1 MLTMKFFLKFTFLCL
16 LCLTNCMENSNNV
29 KERSVK
35 KNNLIVEYL
44 IVIDSSVLNHFVNIY
59 GNNISQS
66 VMNNYINQFYQQMV
80 NSVSL

>member
-1 MLTMKFFLKFTFLCL
+1 
-16 LCLTNCMENSNNV
+16 MENSNNV